1 MKYGEVFDY
10 RTAEEARQFIG
21 TRGAF
26 SDTLKRIIEC
36 PMQCWG
42 SSLTKVEEENSCP
55 FNGKG
60 LCSFQFFRPI
70 LEEDEPLMTNR
81 QLAEWLAKGNGE
93 YTYETS
99 SLAFNYWQYS
109 KGNEDNKPVGGYI
122 HIRRWKDT
130 EWMKP
135 TKAIYEEDCIP
146 NTAINKED
154 CK

>member
-1 MKYGEVFDY
+1 MKFGEVYDY
-10 RTAEEARQFIG
+10 RNAEEAKQFIG
-21 TRGAF
+21 KKGVF
-26 SDTLKRIIEC
+26 SDSLWSINKRPAEDISGTLVDADGDIAYRFIRLGEDGRRV
-36 PMQCWG
+36 P
-42 SSLTKVEEENSCP
+42 
-55 FNGKG
+55 
-60 LCSFQFFRPI
+60 FQFFRPI
-70 LEEDEPLMTNR
+70 LEEDEPLMTRR

-135 TKAIYEEDCIP
+135 TKDIYEEDC
-146 NTAINKED
+146 K
-154 CK
+154 C